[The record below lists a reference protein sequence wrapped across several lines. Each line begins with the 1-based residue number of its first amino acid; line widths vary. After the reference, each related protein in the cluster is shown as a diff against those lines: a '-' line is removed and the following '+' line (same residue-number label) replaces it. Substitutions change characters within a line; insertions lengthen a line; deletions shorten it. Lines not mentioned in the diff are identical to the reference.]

1 MLNKIKNFFS
11 SKKDK
16 ETSHVERETVPDT
29 PERLGHNQ
37 TDIKAKSQS
46 EDLASL
52 SLAPSEESQ
61 ISDDVNYPSLAI
73 AFIRAIEQF
82 GISILKDDRIVN
94 IVNDFQ
100 GYRDCP
106 HAKSILIT
114 YLNEDRLSQI
124 IILKSFETS
133 RIEERIQ
140 QQALK
145 DSTSYGYSQEFVK
158 DIYIAILYALGRKDI
173 FCKGIKT
180 KNSHPE
186 KNVKQP
192 DLDKQ
197 HNNSNKEEYVF
208 SLKTIPFF
216 HNYLI
221 TRNLLCTQMNG
232 QKTSEYEFDGFK
244 SAFFTADLNG
254 RKDVEF
260 NVQTKEKDDT
270 TTEVICFYA
279 TNSNPTK
286 LKAPYRDM
294 VKYLDSLYGKPTVS
308 ENGDVESYLDW
319 LNYWKDNP
327 YDESRYFLH
336 LRAYILPEG
345 TVCCSLQF
353 NPTDYNLM
361 FTLTP
366 RTKEDQEK
374 LQWRVSKPEPFELL
388 LPMSAGDIPQDGS
401 YDGDDNDDY
410 TDYGGNYDNDDDVD
424 PDTQQQIQ
432 IASTIACII
441 SNTLQIPMEDI
452 ALDSSFIDLGMD
464 SLDAVEIIMEL
475 EKEFGIIILD
485 EEATQIVTL
494 WDAASCVKWHLD
506 NY

>member
-1 MLNKIKNFFS
+1 MLNKIKNFFT
-11 SKKDK
+11 SKRDK
-16 ETSHVERETVPDT
+16 ES
-29 PERLGHNQ
+29 
-37 TDIKAKSQS
+37 S
-46 EDLASL
+46 E
-52 SLAPSEESQ
+52 SEETDALNSQ
-61 ISDDVNYPSLAI
+61 PTVNKQPNLVSSSTSRISESNHLSHSEENPVSNDVNYPSLAI

-173 FCKGIKT
+173 FRKDIKT

-197 HNNSNKEEYVF
+197 HNNTNKEEYVF

-221 TRNLLCTQMNG
+221 TRNLLCTLMNG

-260 NVQTKEKDDT
+260 NVQTKEKDNT
-270 TTEVICFYA
+270 TTEVICFYSS
-279 TNSNPTK
+279 NSNPTK
-286 LKAPYRDM
+286 LKAPYRNM
-294 VKYLDSLYGKPTVS
+294 VNYLDSLYGKPTVAES
-308 ENGDVESYLDW
+308 GDVEAYLDW
-319 LNYWKDNP
+319 LNYWKENP
-327 YDESRYFLH
+327 YDESRYFLN
-336 LRAYILPEG
+336 LRTYILPEG

-353 NPTDYNLM
+353 NPSDYNLM

-388 LPMSAGDIPQDGS
+388 LPMSAGDTPQDGS
-401 YDGDDNDDY
+401 YDGDDYDDY
-410 TDYGGNYDNDDDVD
+410 TDYGGNYDSDDDVN

-441 SNTLQIPMEDI
+441 SNTLQIPMEEI

-475 EKEFGIIILD
+475 EKEFGIIIPD
-485 EEATQIVTL
+485 EEARQIVTL
-494 WDAASCVKWHLD
+494 LDAASCVKWHLD